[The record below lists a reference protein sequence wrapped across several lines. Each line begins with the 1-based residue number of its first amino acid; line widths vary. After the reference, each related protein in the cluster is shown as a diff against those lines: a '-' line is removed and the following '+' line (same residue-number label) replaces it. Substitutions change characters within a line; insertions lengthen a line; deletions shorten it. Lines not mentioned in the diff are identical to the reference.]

1 VVKSALDPLGIF
13 IVGLGVAFLIPLVN
27 RLGRSW
33 LAAAFVL
40 ALATMTL
47 ISGISLCRLVRGAAP
62 IDILTGGAYPPYAIN
77 LQMGLP

>member
-1 VVKSALDPLGIF
+1 VVSSALDPLGIF

-40 ALATMTL
+40 ALA
-47 ISGISLCRLVRGAAP
+47 P
-62 IDILTGGAYPPYAIN
+62 
-77 LQMGLP
+77 